1 MGGAADD
8 IPQSQA
14 LNGIKALSKMSSL
27 TIRNAKLEVV
37 EVSKYFVKE
46 DKKQNTITV
55 YSKFQDTETMKIVK
69 ESKKNLKVYDHDNQ
83 CFGEVKISM
92 TQCCNYGVAKEVEIQ
107 DKNGM
112 LLC

>member
-1 MGGAADD
+1 MTLPIISNPQVENISHTTVVNMGGATD

-27 TIRNAKLEVV
+27 TIRNAKFQNGAQYEIIWPFLTIRNGKLEVV

-55 YSKFQDTETMKIVK
+55 YSKF
-69 ESKKNLKVYDHDNQ
+69 S
-83 CFGEVKISM
+83 
-92 TQCCNYGVAKEVEIQ
+92 EIYS
-107 DKNGM
+107 
-112 LLC
+112 